1 MIRVKYM
8 NMAMRVLGLVA
19 IIVGLVSNYA
29 DTSAGKIYHSS
40 GPLGEIMINLHDD
53 KVELTKYQKLNR
65 SALEQLAILEYR
77 KAFSLLK
84 QALELEPD
92 SPEAYINYGLAH
104 YQRKEF
110 PASERAIKR
119 ALELDPENERAW
131 YWHSRVMLIKGE
143 MLEARESAARAVDY
157 NAGEDWK
164 YLDWQAILLFD
175 HGHYQKATEASSL
188 ALKQVRAAYATVDRA
203 IRLEERREEVKA
215 IEQDTEIV
223 REFGGV
229 SREVPVTRLQTEYKD
244 APDEWLSIRG
254 QLETHMSN
262 VAFRHAMSL
271 LKLGKRSE
279 AQIPLETAF
288 LKNKDH
294 LGEGL
299 YQFVFMNYEDS
310 AKSLKR
316 SNEFGNASLAS
327 LFAHLVNQIALNDNT
342 GVNKTLRKL
351 KRRIQ
356 KNDINWA
363 ADVLAYYRE
372 YAPEVN
378 TKGLSAKKQ
387 SGDENRALASF
398 YKAQLHCAQRRL
410 DLARP
415 FLDQA
420 ITSLFDFN
428 FEAKA
433 AEAQLALFYDS

>member
-1 MIRVKYM
+1 
-8 NMAMRVLGLVA
+8 MRILGLVGLA
-19 IIVGLVSNYA
+19 VGLVSGYG
-29 DTSAGKIYHSS
+29 DTSAGKIDHSS
-40 GPLGEIMINLHDD
+40 GPLGEMMINLHEDA
-53 KVELTKYQKLNR
+53 VELTKYQKLNR

-77 KAFSLLK
+77 KAFAFLK
-84 QALELEPD
+84 EALELEPE

-110 PASERAIKR
+110 PASERAITK
-119 ALELDPENERAW
+119 ALELDPDNERAW

-143 MLEARESAARAVDY
+143 MSEARESAARAVDY

-175 HGHYQKATEASSL
+175 HGHYEKAIEVSAL
-188 ALKQVRAAYATVDRA
+188 ALKQVRVAHATVDQA
-203 IRLEERREEVKA
+203 IRVEERQEEVKE

-223 REFGGV
+223 RERGGIA
-229 SREVPVTRLQTEYKD
+229 REVPVTRLRTEYKE
-244 APDEWLSIRG
+244 APIEWHRLRD
-254 QLETHMSN
+254 QLESHMSN

-271 LKLGKRSE
+271 LKMGKRSE
-279 AQIPLETAF
+279 AQGPLEIAF

-310 AKSLKR
+310 AKHLKR
-316 SNEFGNASLAS
+316 PNDFGHASLSS
-327 LFAHLVNQIALNDNT
+327 LFGYIVGQIAINDHS
-342 GVNKTLRKL
+342 GVKKTLRKL
-351 KRRIQ
+351 KKRIQ
-356 KNDINWA
+356 KEDIDWA
-363 ADVLAYYRE
+363 VDVLAYYQE
-372 YAPEVN
+372 YTPEVDI
-378 TKGLSAKKQ
+378 KGLSINGPLDGLDKA
-387 SGDENRALASF
+387 RASF
-398 YKAQLHCAQRRL
+398 YKAQLHCAQQRL

-420 ITSLFDFN
+420 IHSLFDFN